1 MAFERRRD
9 GSRQQHCDKTQPIRM
24 FGNNFTK
31 VGHHLEWQVDISRWR
46 HVCVD
51 SWLLAH
57 YHCFCSNE
65 AKISTAGSP
74 TVIIQ
79 KAFFFQVITKAW
91 HKRSMMKQ
99 MPVGGFGVGQA
110 PHVFALWNTA
120 SCNLLR
126 NSVFYKT
133 LMFIT
138 VLTTAKIWSRLQ
150 LQQSNSHSQ
159 NKKDQF

>member
-1 MAFERRRD
+1 MGADSNTATRHSPFECLGTTSQRYGD
-9 GSRQQHCDKTQPIRM
+9 
-24 FGNNFTK
+24 
-31 VGHHLEWQVDISRWR
+31 HLEWQVDISRWR

-79 KAFFFQVITKAW
+79 KAFFLKVVTKAW
-91 HKRSMMKQ
+91 HKTSMMKQ
-99 MPVGGFGVGQA
+99 MPVGGFGVRRA
-110 PHVFALWNTA
+110 HVFALWNTA
-120 SCNLLR
+120 SRNLSR

-138 VLTTAKIWSRLQ
+138 VLTTATTWPRLE

-159 NKKDQF
+159 NI

>member
-1 MAFERRRD
+1 MGADSNTATRHSPFECLGTTSQKYED
-9 GSRQQHCDKTQPIRM
+9 
-24 FGNNFTK
+24 
-31 VGHHLEWQVDISRWR
+31 HLEWQVDISRWR

-79 KAFFFQVITKAW
+79 KTFFFQAVTKAS

-99 MPVGGFGVGQA
+99 MPVGGLGVGRA
-110 PHVFALWNTA
+110 PHVFCAVEYSISQLVKKF
-120 SCNLLR
+120 CLLE
-126 NSVFYKT
+126 NSYVHNRAY
-133 LMFIT
+133 
-138 VLTTAKIWSRLQ
+138 
-150 LQQSNSHSQ
+150 NSHNLTPSWA
-159 NKKDQF
+159 KAIQFTLTKYKR